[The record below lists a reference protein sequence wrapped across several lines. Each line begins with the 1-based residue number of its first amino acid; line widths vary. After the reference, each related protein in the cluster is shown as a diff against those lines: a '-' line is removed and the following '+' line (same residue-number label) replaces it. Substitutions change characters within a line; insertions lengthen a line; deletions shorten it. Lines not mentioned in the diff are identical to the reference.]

1 MYSKCNMC
9 HPCRV
14 SRRKRFRGNNWLVK
28 HEKYVQQWE
37 ARERVQPT
45 SRARFVTNEYCE
57 YLAWLHM
64 STRISVHPPVLSIP
78 IDEEGSD
85 NDNPYDVMTRMSV
98 QLERAPLENYM
109 VSISFELCLHAASL
123 EKYVVMMIMH
133 VL

>member
-37 ARERVQPT
+37 ARERLEPT
-45 SRARFVTNEYCE
+45 NGAQCVTSEYRE
-57 YLAWLHM
+57 YLAWLHR
-64 STRISVHPPVLSIP
+64 STRITVHPLVSSIL

-85 NDNPYDVMTRMSV
+85 DEDSYDVMIRTSV
-98 QLERAPLENYM
+98 
-109 VSISFELCLHAASL
+109 
-123 EKYVVMMIMH
+123 
-133 VL
+133 